1 MRSYLTVIVLC
12 VVALGTRAAV
22 PAQHSLATDPVPDA
36 KHPASLEVL
45 HIPSGGVEIYGIAY
59 TPPGSGPHPIA
70 VFCHGMPG
78 NEKNLDLAQAAR
90 RAGWVAVYFN
100 YRGAWGAAGPYSPAG
115 AIDDTEAVLTYLRDA
130 EHATFLHADP
140 SRIVLIGHSFG
151 GNVVVTTAARDRGLK
166 GIVMIS
172 AGDMERI
179 ADAPPAARLAF
190 AETAIDGLADMTPQ
204 KLVDELMRDKDVLSF
219 KTATPRLVDTP
230 LLALYS
236 DDGLAAHTT
245 DLVAG
250 IRAAGGHKVTAL
262 HVATDHSWSD
272 RRVLLQTTVLD
283 WINRLR

>member
-1 MRSYLTVIVLC
+1 MRLPGFLVLLSLLTVT
-12 VVALGTRAAV
+12 AEAAAPSTAV
-22 PAQHSLATDPVPDA
+22 RIADPTPDA
-36 KHPASLEVL
+36 QYPASLEVL

-59 TPPGSGPHPIA
+59 TPPGPGPHPIA

-100 YRGAWGAAGPYSPAG
+100 YRGSWGAAGPYSPAG
-115 AIDDTEAVLTYLRDA
+115 AIDDTEAVLAYLRGA
-130 EHATFLHADP
+130 EHAKFLHADP

-151 GNVVVTTAARDRGLK
+151 GNVVVTTAARDHGLR

-204 KLVDELMRDKDVLSF
+204 KLVDELLRDKDVLSF

-250 IRAAGGHKVTAL
+250 IRAAGGHQVTAL
-262 HVATDHSWSD
+262 HVTTDHSWSD